1 VGSAGAICT
10 SNQACSGGSCLNVV
24 MKVVFVTSTV
34 VSADFGG
41 LAAGD
46 ALCQARAGA
55 ASLPGTFKAWL
66 STSGVG
72 NSAAERLTH
81 YTGSYVLRDH
91 TTVVA
96 NGWTDLTDGTLDH
109 AINQTES
116 GGVPPDGTI
125 TALCS
130 PGTAWTGTQPDGT
143 FPASGDCAGWTSTAS
158 TGVAGVSSYANVY
171 WTNGCS
177 GGICGRTAPL
187 YCLEQ

>member
-1 VGSAGAICT
+1 
-10 SNQACSGGSCLNVV
+10 
-24 MKVVFVTSTV
+24 V
-34 VSADFGG
+34 VSANFGG

-46 ALCQARAGA
+46 ALCQARAVAG
-55 ASLPGTFKAWL
+55 SLSGTFKAWL

-109 AINQTES
+109 AIDQTES

-130 PGTAWTGTQPDGT
+130 PGTAWTGTNPDGS
-143 FPASGDCAGWTSTAS
+143 FPTSGDCAGWTSTAS

-187 YCLEQ
+187 YCFEQ